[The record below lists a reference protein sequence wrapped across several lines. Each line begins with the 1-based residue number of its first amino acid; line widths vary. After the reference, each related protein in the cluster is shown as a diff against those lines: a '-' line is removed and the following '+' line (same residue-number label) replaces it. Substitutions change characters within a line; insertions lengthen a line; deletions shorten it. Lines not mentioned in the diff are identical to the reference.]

1 MSVVR
6 ALAWYFHILEL
17 SSIHTGEHTNNLNNV
32 LNASA
37 ERLQTAKI
45 ELHFRER
52 PLTTVVTLFFA
63 GSYENFLFRQE

>member
-1 MSVVR
+1 MSVVC
-6 ALAWYFHILEL
+6 ALAWCLHILEL

-32 LNASA
+32 LNPSA

-45 ELHFRER
+45 VLRFRER

-63 GSYENFLFRQE
+63 GSYEYFSFRQE